1 MSPTGLATYTLGRYY
16 MVRGLEPLGPKRGVP
31 LCRFAGLVWEACT
44 TEVQLSVLST
54 LLVTKGPGAKST
66 SYCRRREGV
75 CGQRAAREAQLCG
88 ALLAVPTD
96 WTSCAALR
104 SVMGVRW
111 FSFL

>member
-1 MSPTGLATYTLGRYY
+1 

-31 LCRFAGLVWEACT
+31 LCSFSGLVWEACT

-54 LLVTKGPGAKST
+54 LLVTKGPDTKST
-66 SYCRRREGV
+66 SYCGRREGV
-75 CGQRAAREAQLCG
+75 CGQRAAREDQLCR
-88 ALLAVPTD
+88 ALLAVPRD

-111 FSFL
+111 SSFL